1 MLAAAAAVV
10 LVSQVQEPEDREGEV
25 LAVLVLTVA
34 TEPLIQGVVAAAVVK
49 TEGPYTAVVLVGMA
63 L

>member
-10 LVSQVQEPEDREGEV
+10 PVSQVQEPEDREGEV

-34 TEPLIQGVVAAAVVK
+34 TEPLIQGVVEAAVVK
-49 TEGPYTAVVLVGMA
+49 TEGPYTAVVLAGMA